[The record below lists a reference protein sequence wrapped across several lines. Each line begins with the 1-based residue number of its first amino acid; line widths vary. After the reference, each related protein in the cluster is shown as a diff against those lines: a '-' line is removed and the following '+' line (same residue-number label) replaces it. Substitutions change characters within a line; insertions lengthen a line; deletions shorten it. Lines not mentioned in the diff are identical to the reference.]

1 MKEIAAAL
9 TLVSFF
15 VLYMATHSMTLH
27 TDGFVL
33 LYKEAKNSL
42 GDVINQTA
50 GREMI
55 HKDIY
60 IAKEKGEENVHK
72 NIENKSKENTRS
84 EANPASIEDV
94 EIVSSEPTNSPPY
107 SYATTLAYN
116 AVVLPVISTSTPLII
131 THKSIGNEPVRAV
144 YMSSWVA
151 GAPSIRKKIVDMIDT
166 TDINAVVIDVKD
178 NTGVLTWEGRA
189 KDIEAFVAQ
198 LHSKNIY
205 VIGRVAVFQD
215 PLFVKKH
222 NDLAIHNKNTG
233 DIWRDNKGIPWVD
246 ESSIEMWD
254 YIHDI
259 GKTAY
264 AKGFDEINLDYIRFP
279 VDGKLSLMS
288 FPISKERGIKDKVGV
303 MRDFYTYITD
313 ALHKDG
319 IKVSADVF
327 GIILVS
333 DLDVPYL
340 GQDFSIALSHF
351 DYVAPMIYPSHY
363 AAGTFGY
370 KNPAANPYPV
380 IFESLQKA
388 VAIADKTASSTH
400 LATSTMRNKI
410 RPWYQDFNMGAIYTK
425 ELVKA
430 QVDAG
435 KKVGVESYMMWDPAN
450 TYTWSAF

>member
-1 MKEIAAAL
+1 MKEIAATL
-9 TLVSFF
+9 TLVSLFL
-15 VLYMATHSMTLH
+15 LYIATHNMVS
-27 TDGFVL
+27 
-33 LYKEAKNSL
+33 YKEKVAVFYTSTEASFSEFVNDTFGKEILHVDKEEKKITQENA
-42 GDVINQTA
+42 T
-50 GREMI
+50 REGEML
-55 HKDIY
+55 HDQSNTKQDI
-60 IAKEKGEENVHK
+60 ATSFEPTDTPPDL
-72 NIENKSKENTRS
+72 S
-84 EANPASIEDV
+84 
-94 EIVSSEPTNSPPY
+94 SSEKDMTM
-107 SYATTLAYN
+107 TLAYATP
-116 AVVLPVISTSTPLII
+116 AVAVATTSTIVI

-151 GAPSIRKKIVDMIDT
+151 GAPSIRKKIVDKIDT
-166 TDINAVVIDVKD
+166 TNINAVVIDVKD
-178 NTGVLTWEGRA
+178 NTGVITWNGRA
-189 KDIEAFVAQ
+189 KDIEAFVAE
-198 LHSKNIY
+198 LHAKNIY

-222 NDLAIHNKNTG
+222 NELAIHNKNTG

-246 ESSIEMWD
+246 ESSTVMWE

-259 GKTAY
+259 SKEAY
-264 AKGFDEINLDYIRFP
+264 NKGFDEINLDYIRFP

-333 DLDVPYL
+333 NLDVPSL

-388 VAIADKTASSTH
+388 IIIADATASTTGV
-400 LATSTMRNKI
+400 ATSTMRNKI
-410 RPWYQDFNMGAIYTK
+410 RPWYQDFNMGAVYTR

-430 QVDAG
+430 QIDAG
-435 KKVGVESYMMWDPAN
+435 EKVGVKSYMMWDPAN